1 MIRALRSL
9 LVGLALIAPLAQAI
23 DTEAAFPDA
32 ARQARYERLTNELRC
47 LVCQNQTVAD
57 SNAGLAGDLRR
68 QVREMITAG
77 SSDADI
83 KRFMT
88 ERYGD
93 FVLYK
98 PPVKGTTLLLW
109 FGPLLLLVTGAL
121 VAWRILRAR
130 RSAPA
135 RPALTDAER
144 ARAAALLGG
153 EGSAK

>member
-93 FVLYK
+93 FVLYD
-98 PPVKGTTLLLW
+98 PPLTGRTVLLW
-109 FGPLLLLVTGAL
+109 AAPGLLLLLTVGAA
-121 VAWRILRAR
+121 VRVIVR
-130 RSAPA
+130 RSKAPIDA
-135 RPALTDAER
+135 DPEEPA
-144 ARAAALLGG
+144 
-153 EGSAK
+153 

>member
-9 LVGLALIAPLAQAI
+9 LVGLVLIAPLAQAI

-93 FVLYK
+93 FVLYD
-98 PPVKGTTLLLW
+98 PPLTGRTVLLW
-109 FGPLLLLVTGAL
+109 AAPGLLLLLTVGA
-121 VAWRILRAR
+121 ALRVIIR
-130 RSAPA
+130 RSKAPIDA
-135 RPALTDAER
+135 DPEEPA
-144 ARAAALLGG
+144 
-153 EGSAK
+153 